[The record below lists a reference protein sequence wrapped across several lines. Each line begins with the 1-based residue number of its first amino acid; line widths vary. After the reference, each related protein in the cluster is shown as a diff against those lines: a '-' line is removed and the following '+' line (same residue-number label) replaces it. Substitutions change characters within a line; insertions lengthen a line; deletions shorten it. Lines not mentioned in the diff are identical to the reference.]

1 MLRPLIEVN
10 GISKQYLIQ
19 HQQRAAYGSLRD
31 ELTAFGRNPLRYM
44 NGKRQM
50 PERFWAL
57 KDVTFSVDRGDCI
70 GIVGRNGSGKSTL
83 LKILSRIVEPTSG
96 RAVLRGEA
104 ASLLEVGTGFHPEL
118 TGRENIYFNGSVLG
132 MTRRQITSR
141 FDEIVAFADT
151 EKFLDTPVKFYS
163 SGMYVRLAFAV
174 AAHLDPEILI
184 VDEVLAVGDASFQA
198 KCLSKMSTTAKEGRT
213 ILFVSHNLHA
223 VRRLCNKGLL
233 LDSGNLVCAGSAEE
247 VAAKYIQNIEDPV
260 AALPLSRRKRDG
272 NLTLEAR
279 FETITLGQE
288 RTLDGPKLDST
299 RPLTI
304 QLHIESS
311 RDIDRAVAVHIAIF
325 SGGQMIL
332 RFESEHNGLT
342 LRLRK
347 GTNRVS
353 CAIQPTYLSGGHY
366 SLSCSM
372 LYVGA
377 EHIGHIDSVPEALS
391 FIAQDVL
398 LQDGSPIT
406 QREAV
411 YWAPHRWQA
420 GG

>member
-1 MLRPLIEVN
+1 MAQPLIEVN
-10 GISKQYLIQ
+10 GISKQYIIK
-19 HQQRAAYGSLRD
+19 HDQRAAYGSLRD
-31 ELTAFGRNPLRYM
+31 ELTAFGRNPLRYL
-44 NGKRQM
+44 NRKRRT
-50 PERFWAL
+50 PELFWAL
-57 KDVTFSVDRGDCI
+57 RDVTFSVERGDCI
-70 GIVGRNGSGKSTL
+70 GVVGRNGSGKSTL
-83 LKILSRIVEPTSG
+83 LKILSRIVEPTKG
-96 RAVLRGEA
+96 RAVLRGEV

-174 AAHLDPEILI
+174 AAHLDPDILI

-233 LDSGNLVCAGSAEE
+233 LDSGNLVCAGSAED
-247 VAAKYIQNIEDPV
+247 VAEKYIQSGENPTTG
-260 AALPLSRRKRDG
+260 LPLNRRKRAS

-279 FETITLGQE
+279 FETITLDQE
-288 RTLDGPKLDST
+288 RTLDGSKLDST
-299 RPLTI
+299 RPLTVKLQI
-304 QLHIESS
+304 DSS
-311 RDIDRAVAVHIAIF
+311 RDIDRPVAVHIAVF
-325 SGGQMIL
+325 NAGQMIL

-347 GTNRVS
+347 GANQVS
-353 CAIQPTYLSGGHY
+353 CAMQPTYLSGGHY
-366 SLSCSM
+366 SLSCSL
-372 LYVGA
+372 LYVGG
-377 EHIGHIDSVPEALS
+377 EHIGHIDSVPEALT

-411 YWAPHRWQA
+411 YWAPHSWRA
-420 GG
+420 DD

>member
-1 MLRPLIEVN
+1 MAQPLIEVD

-19 HQQRAAYGSLRD
+19 HQHLAAYGSLRD
-31 ELTAFGRNPLRYM
+31 ELTAFARNPLRYLD
-44 NGKRQM
+44 GRRQT

-57 KDVTFSVDRGDCI
+57 KDVTFSVERGDCI

-83 LKILSRIVEPTSG
+83 LKILSRIVEPTRG

-132 MTRRQITSR
+132 MTRRQIASR

-174 AAHLDPEILI
+174 AAHLDPDILI
-184 VDEVLAVGDASFQA
+184 VDEVLAVGDAAFQA
-198 KCLSKMSTTAKEGRT
+198 KCLSKMSTTAQQGRT

-223 VRRLCNKGLL
+223 VRRLCKKALL
-233 LDSGNLVCAGSAEE
+233 LDSGNLVCAGSAED
-247 VAAKYIQNIEDPV
+247 VAEKYIQNVEDPMT
-260 AALPLSRRKRDG
+260 ALPLNRRKRDS

-279 FETITLGQE
+279 FATITLEQE
-288 RTLDGPKLDST
+288 RTLDGTRVDST
-299 RPLTI
+299 SPLTI
-304 QLHIESS
+304 KLEIESS
-311 RDIDRAVAVHIAIF
+311 RDIERPVAVHVAF
-325 SGGQMIL
+325 FNAGQMIL

-347 GTNRVS
+347 GANHVRCT
-353 CAIQPTYLSGGHY
+353 IQPTYLAGGHY
-366 SLSCSM
+366 SLNCSM

-377 EHIGHIDSVPEALS
+377 EHIGHIDSVPEAVS
-391 FIAQDVL
+391 FTAQDVL

-411 YWAPHRWQA
+411 YWTPHSWQA